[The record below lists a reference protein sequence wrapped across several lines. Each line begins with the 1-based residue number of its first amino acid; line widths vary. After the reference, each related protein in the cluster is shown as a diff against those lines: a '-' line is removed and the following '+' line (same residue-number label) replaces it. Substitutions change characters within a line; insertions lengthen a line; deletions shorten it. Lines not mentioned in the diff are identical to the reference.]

1 MAKIADNFLEIMHNL
16 QNGQYKPIYVLHGDE
31 PYYID
36 QISNYIEENVLREDE
51 RGFNQIVMYG
61 ADTNAAAIADQAR
74 QFPMMAERQV
84 IIVKEAQTI
93 KKWDQLEHY
102 LDNPSPTSVIVI
114 CHKNGKVDGR
124 KKVFTKAAKVGVVYE
139 SKKKYDSELPSFISQ
154 YMRDK
159 YSEVSIDQ
167 KAIMMVAEHIGNDL
181 SRIASELDKV
191 VAALPEEGNKSIT
204 PDVVEQNVG
213 ISKEYNGFELQ
224 DALAAKD
231 FVKAMRI
238 ADYFAKDPKV
248 KDSVFSMMGGLFNYF
263 QTLMICHYAPC
274 KKTDMELSQYLGLRG
289 AWFARKFAM
298 GVRNYSAMKTL
309 NIISKIRETD
319 IRMKGV
325 DNRSASPG
333 DLLRE
338 LVFYILS

>member
-1 MAKIADNFLEIMHNL
+1 MARTADNITEIMHNL

-31 PYYID
+31 PFYID
-36 QISNYIEENVLREDE
+36 LISNYIEEHALREDE
-51 RGFNQIVMYG
+51 RGFNQMVMYG

-84 IIVKEAQTI
+84 IIVKEAQAI
-93 KKWDQLEHY
+93 KKWDQLDHY

-139 SKKKYDSELPSFISQ
+139 SKKKYDNELPMFISQ
-154 YMRDK
+154 YMTDNHPGI
-159 YSEVSIDQ
+159 SIDQ
-167 KAIMMVAEHIGNDL
+167 KAVMMVADHIGNDL

-191 VAALPEEGNKSIT
+191 VAALSADDKTIT
-204 PDVVEQNVG
+204 PDVVERNVG

>member
-1 MAKIADNFLEIMHNL
+1 MARTADNITEIMHNL

-31 PYYID
+31 PFYID
-36 QISNYIEENVLREDE
+36 LISNYIEEHALREDE
-51 RGFNQIVMYG
+51 RGFNQMVMYG

-84 IIVKEAQTI
+84 IIVKEAQAI
-93 KKWDQLEHY
+93 KKWDQLDHY

-139 SKKKYDSELPSFISQ
+139 SKKKYDNELPMFISQ
-154 YMRDK
+154 YMTDNHPGII
-159 YSEVSIDQ
+159 IDQ
-167 KAIMMVAEHIGNDL
+167 KAVMMVADHIGNDL

-191 VAALPEEGNKSIT
+191 VAALSADDKTIT
-204 PDVVEQNVG
+204 PDVVERNVG

>member
-1 MAKIADNFLEIMHNL
+1 MAKTADNITGIMQDLRKGN
-16 QNGQYKPIYVLHGDE
+16 YKPIYVLHGE
-31 PYYID
+31 ESFYID
-36 QISNYIEENVLREDE
+36 LISNYIEENALREDE
-51 RGFNQIVMYG
+51 RGFNQMVMYG
-61 ADTNAAAIADQAR
+61 ADTTAAAIADQAR

-84 IIVKEAQTI
+84 IIVREAQAI

-124 KKVFTKAAKVGVVYE
+124 KKVFSKAAKVGVVYE
-139 SKKKYDSELPSFISQ
+139 SKKKYDNELPMFIGQ
-154 YMRDK
+154 YMKDNHPGIN
-159 YSEVSIDQ
+159 IDQ
-167 KAIMMVAEHIGNDL
+167 RAVMMVADHIGNDL

-191 VAALPEEGNKSIT
+191 VAALSGDNKNIT

-224 DALAAKD
+224 DALAARD

-274 KKTDMELSQYLGLRG
+274 NKTDIELAQYLGLRG
-289 AWFARKFAM
+289 AWFGKKFAM

-338 LVFYILS
+338 LVFFILS

>member
-1 MAKIADNFLEIMHNL
+1 MARTADNITEIMHNL

-31 PYYID
+31 PFYID
-36 QISNYIEENVLREDE
+36 LISNYIEEHALREDE
-51 RGFNQIVMYG
+51 RGFNQMVMYG

-84 IIVKEAQTI
+84 IIVKEAQAI
-93 KKWDQLEHY
+93 KKWDQLDHY

-139 SKKKYDSELPSFISQ
+139 SKKKYDNELPMFISQ
-154 YMRDK
+154 YMNDNHPGI
-159 YSEVSIDQ
+159 SIDQ
-167 KAIMMVAEHIGNDL
+167 KAVMMVADHIGNDL

-191 VAALPEEGNKSIT
+191 VAALSADDKTIT
-204 PDVVEQNVG
+204 PDVVERNVG

>member
-1 MAKIADNFLEIMHNL
+1 MARTADNITEIMHNL
-16 QNGQYKPIYVLHGDE
+16 HEGQYKPIYVLHGDE
-31 PYYID
+31 PFYID
-36 QISNYIEENVLREDE
+36 QISNYIEEHALREDE
-51 RGFNQIVMYG
+51 RGFNQMVMYG

-84 IIVKEAQTI
+84 IIVKEAQAI
-93 KKWDQLEHY
+93 KKWDQLDHY

-124 KKVFTKAAKVGVVYE
+124 KKVFSKAAKVGVVYE
-139 SKKKYDSELPSFISQ
+139 SKKKYDNELPMFISQ
-154 YMRDK
+154 YMKDNHPGI
-159 YSEVSIDQ
+159 SIDQ
-167 KAIMMVAEHIGNDL
+167 RAVMMVADHIGNDL

-191 VAALPEEGNKSIT
+191 VAALSADGKVIT

-224 DALAAKD
+224 DALAARD

-274 KKTDMELSQYLGLRG
+274 QKTDLELAQYLGLRG
-289 AWFARKFAM
+289 AWFGKKFAM